1 MEIIFTNKCKEKIV
15 NAKDGI
21 KFALKG
27 YAFYSADLTC
37 DAEQLLLSNI
47 DTSKLILN
55 PNKNSENIRQ
65 NLFDLTFI
73 PSLEGNVIKTN
84 DDKGFDELLY
94 KYGTY
99 EIKLNKGLFNSL
111 PQQIKYIFLFGEE
124 YSETTTT
131 VIDQNKSYLAA
142 SIRIDEQITT
152 EYKPKKI
159 AFQVGLSDI
168 SNASE
173 ASGAKI
179 LVNEIFDDITEN
191 EYLRNL
197 NLIEFAD
204 NFTLTPDPK
213 NNNNFIDDVKYIK
226 YEYEEGPVNT
236 KFFPGNITI
245 FDESEKVNN
254 PWNTTPRIYVGVDRN
269 KNVSLPHTQLF
280 YNKTGSSDL
289 NSFSIQYNPDNRYL
303 AINQDAGIDFIQAD
317 ILPEDVEEENKHC
330 LKDKIKRKNITFDF
344 ADVSAC
350 RSYFRYDSN
359 QTKFGN
365 GAYKIFE
372 CDNRGNNLNTTLP
385 TTDISLIYSDYNKL
399 LGENSGALILDSDR
413 NTIGNGI
420 NDLTMINT
428 YDSSI
433 VNKLRKYN
441 NDTVGN
447 TTVYMNNNILVGVTG
462 LNSVIEDKLSGF
474 ISNNITFIGNNTN
487 SNYVPYSTSS
497 MLEFDS
503 VKTVKGVFKKYYNDA
518 SSMLVNDCV
527 DTNIFST
534 DSYSATQL
542 VENQSLIGFGGLSV
556 NKIPN
561 KEVFYENQYQIGYDK
576 DTKQYDLYY
585 YGDTTA
591 QPNTNYSVVF
601 GQYNANENINSIGVL
616 DKLSVNEI
624 FSLKGKNGNYDN
636 VFSSYYNTD
645 FTYTTDEDS
654 QDTCSAYANIYK
666 LYFKNTQDSIY
677 ATSSMSAEW
686 NNIKA
691 DEGDFG
697 LDKIVVVGNGK
708 KLTQNVTGHS
718 PAEFASNYY
727 NYSNQCRRINLFS
740 IEKNSLQLVH
750 NGVYDDNP
758 HYSATNVMNIPS
770 MFAVRGADPAQ
781 EWSYHFVNRVNN
793 NTTFIDKKLY
803 KSINSYSLHHS
814 VYTPTGI
821 FIPLQRSSND
831 LYKLEFKNLDGL
843 INDNIIKANKT
854 LNYNAI
860 EQATKFQQYT
870 YVLPTKGLK
879 IGNETKLEFDMKDLI
894 DWYAQ
899 KNITIPMSNTEGTDT
914 NLYTFYIINNNP
926 ITGLNIRGFR
936 MRQVGNSYQTLYR
949 NKYIPKGHCL
959 RVDYM
964 DCGTKGKYGVM
975 NFDYWNQKTNS
986 FYK

>member
-1 MEIIFTNKCKEKIV
+1 MELIFTNKCKDKIV
-15 NAKDGI
+15 QAKDGL

-27 YAFYSADLTC
+27 YAFYSAELTC
-37 DAEQLLLSNI
+37 DAKQLLLSNI
-47 DTSKLILN
+47 DTSKLILDS
-55 PNKNSENIRQ
+55 NKNSENIREK
-65 NLFDLTFI
+65 LFDLTFI
-73 PSLEGNVIKTN
+73 PSLESSVIKSYEE
-84 DDKGFDELLY
+84 GHEELLY

-99 EIKLNKGLFNSL
+99 EIKLNKGLFNTL
-111 PQQIKYIFLFGEE
+111 PQQVNYIFLFGEE
-124 YSETTTT
+124 YSETKTV
-131 VIDQNKSYLAA
+131 VIDQKKSYLAA
-142 SIRIDEQITT
+142 SIKINEEIT
-152 EYKPKKI
+152 ENYKPKKI

-168 SNASE
+168 TDAEE

-179 LVNEIFDDITEN
+179 LVNETFDEVTEN
-191 EYLRNL
+191 EYLKNL

-204 NFTLTPDPK
+204 NFALTPDPK
-213 NNNNFIDDVKYIK
+213 NNNNFIDDIKYIK
-226 YEYEEGPVNT
+226 YEYEDGPVNT
-236 KFFPGNITI
+236 KFFPGNITL

-254 PWNTTPRIYVGVDRN
+254 PWNTSPRVYVGLDRT
-269 KNVSLPHTQLF
+269 KNVTLPHTQFF
-280 YNKTGSSDL
+280 YNKTGTNDL
-289 NSFSIQYNPDNRYL
+289 NSFSIQYSPDNRYL
-303 AINQDAGIDFIQAD
+303 AINQDVGIDYVQAD

-330 LKDKIKRKNITFDF
+330 IKDKIKRKNITFDF
-344 ADVSAC
+344 ADTSAC

-359 QTKFGN
+359 QTKFGT
-365 GAYKIFE
+365 GAYKVFE
-372 CDNRGNNLNTTLP
+372 CDNRGNELKSDLY

-420 NDLTMINT
+420 NDLTVINT

-433 VNKLRKYN
+433 VNKLREYN
-441 NDTVGN
+441 NDTVGK
-447 TTVYMNNNILVGVTG
+447 TTVFMNNNVLIGVTG

-474 ISNNITFIGNNTN
+474 NSNNITFIGNNTN
-487 SNYVPYSTSS
+487 SDYVPYSTDS

-503 VKTVKGVFKKYYNDA
+503 IKSVNGVFKKYYNET
-518 SSMLVNDCV
+518 SSLFVNDSV
-527 DTNIFST
+527 NTNISTT
-534 DSYSATQL
+534 DSYSATQS

-561 KEVFYENQYQIGYDK
+561 KEVFYENQYQIGYDRN
-576 DTKQYDLYY
+576 TKQYDLYY

-591 QPNTNYSVVF
+591 QTNTNYSVVF
-601 GQYNANENINSIGVL
+601 GQYNANENINAIGVL

-636 VFSSYYNTD
+636 EFSSYLNKN
-645 FTYTTDEDS
+645 FTYTTDENEI
-654 QDTCSAYANIYK
+654 DTCSAYANIYK

-677 ATSSMSAEW
+677 ATSGMSAEW
-686 NNIKA
+686 NDIKA

-727 NYSNQCRRINLFS
+727 NYSKQCRRINLFS

-758 HYSATNVMNIPS
+758 HYSATNVINIPS
-770 MFAVRGADPAQ
+770 MFTVRGTDPVQ
-781 EWSYHFVNRVNN
+781 DWSYHFVKKVKN

-803 KSINSYSLHHS
+803 KSINSYNLHHS

-831 LYKLEFKNLDGL
+831 LYKLNFSNVKGL
-843 INDNIIKANKT
+843 INNNIIKANKK
-854 LNYNAI
+854 LNYDAI
-860 EQATKFQQYT
+860 ENVKNFQQYT

-879 IGNETKLEFDMKDLI
+879 IGKETKLEFDMKDLI

-926 ITGLNIRGFR
+926 ITGLNIKGFR
-936 MRQVGNSYQTLYR
+936 MRQVGNSYQTLYKK
-949 NKYIPKGHCL
+949 KYIPKGHCL

-964 DCGTKGKYGVM
+964 DCGTNGKYGVM
-975 NFDYWNQKTNS
+975 NFNYWNQNTNS